1 MTRSCGDT
9 EAGCGSP
16 GTPHISHSG
25 WATRETPAALPV
37 MPCSSP
43 PVGNRC
49 GPSPQHQTCRQ
60 ECLQRNRG
68 TAVRNV
74 ARPVPVICCH
84 EAELWVGT
92 WGVGLEVSY
101 RWSSTHGDELG
112 PKLGWFLKN
121 QKDPQS
127 LEWGAAWVPGE
138 RQIWSTLQKE
148 ADHRRIFTAWP
159 ACFKLKMKA
168 TSTLTH

>member
-16 GTPHISHSG
+16 GTPHRSHSG

-49 GPSPQHQTCRQ
+49 GPSPQHQTCQQ

-74 ARPVPVICCH
+74 AWPVLVIW
-84 EAELWVGT
+84 LS
-92 WGVGLEVSY
+92 WGGAVGLYLRRRAGNIV
-101 RWSSTHGDELG
+101 RMKLHPWWWAG
-112 PKLGWFLKN
+112 PKARLVS
-121 QKDPQS
+121 QKPEGS
-127 LEWGAAWVPGE
+127 AEPWMGCCVGAWWKTNL
-138 RQIWSTLQKE
+138 IISTGDRL
-148 ADHRRIFTAWP
+148 HRRIFTSSP
-159 ACFKLKMKA
+159 ACF
-168 TSTLTH
+168 